1 VLGVLGVLDALKWLS
16 VPRVLGVLG
25 VLLPRDAVHNY
36 GCKRNAAMPCATMS
50 QEMIPIVRALV
61 IVVYKA
67 IKELTKL
74 NGNRPGCSLNPPDL
88 RMSNCLFKK
97 LF

>member
-1 VLGVLGVLDALKWLS
+1 MLGVLGVLDALKWLS
-16 VPRVLGVLG
+16 VPRVLGVL
-25 VLLPRDAVHNY
+25 LTRDAVHDY

-50 QEMIPIVRALV
+50 QEIVRALV

-67 IKELTKL
+67 NKELAKL

-88 RMSNCLFKK
+88 RMSNCLFKN